1 MPRKL
6 TSLVLPLA
14 ALTGFI
20 VVSTVAWPNSASTRG
35 DKTVTQT
42 SVAAEP
48 ATIVDFDQA
57 FADATATPRRE
68 PAQPAA
74 TAATKVDFNQV
85 FTDAPARSGNTPTN
99 REKLRNAGW
108 ARIGETH

>member
-42 SVAAEP
+42 SVTAEP

-57 FADATATPRRE
+57 FADATATPRHE
-68 PAQPAA
+68 PAQP
-74 TAATKVDFNQV
+74 AATKVDFNQV